1 MDIQT
6 VSKLRLLFVCLGN
19 ICRSPAADG
28 IMHLK
33 AAERGWD
40 EALTID
46 SAGIGGWHVGQLPD
60 SRMRKHAA
68 QRGYD
73 LVHRARQFDKETDFD
88 RFDYIFV
95 MDEQNYSDLRSLA
108 RTSDDMD

>member
-46 SAGIGGWHVGQLPD
+46 SAGIGGWHVGQAMILFTE
-60 SRMRKHAA
+60 
-68 QRGYD
+68 
-73 LVHRARQFDKETDFD
+73 RANLIRRQTLTALT
-88 RFDYIFV
+88 I
-95 MDEQNYSDLRSLA
+95 SS
-108 RTSDDMD
+108 